1 MLEAERG
8 MANHHLDRRE
18 LERLEAGE
26 LSQAETTEV
35 SRHLIHCARCRQ
47 ELGGISSEA
56 ATLLQALL
64 HDLAREGVLSDDEP
78 PLVPQVQAQLE
89 NALRKRDAERENT
102 QDLPMRTLSPEE
114 LCTKLLALPTDAR
127 RQAIREDPIYH
138 RVDLAEELLSRSWQ
152 VRSENPEVSEQ
163 VGLDALC
170 VLDQVDAQCAVRPRI
185 NDLRG
190 RAWVNVANACRIRFD
205 VAEATRAF
213 EKAEEW
219 LAQGTRDPRRR
230 ADLLVHKSILLQEQ
244 HRFEEAEKLSDQA
257 LAIHRWARN
266 REGEC
271 EGLIT
276 KANLQEIQGDV
287 EGAIQVLE
295 EAERLLDKS
304 FDPYLTMCVR
314 LNRVYYFSIA
324 GEAAAAQELLP
335 EARELARTVGKR
347 LDRLRLRWTEAR
359 IAMGLDRTDR
369 AETLLREVRDGFL
382 EEDIGYDAALV
393 SLELATLLLEQNR
406 VGETK
411 DLAREMLRVFES
423 LDIRREAFA
432 ALIMFH
438 KAALQE
444 QATVEMARD
453 LVRSLQSVSVNPAL
467 RYEEP
472 S

>member
-1 MLEAERG
+1 
-8 MANHHLDRRE
+8 MANQHLDQRE

-35 SRHLIHCARCRQ
+35 SRHLIHCARCRH

-64 HDLAREGVLSDDEP
+64 QDLAREGVLSDDEP
-78 PLVPQVQAQLE
+78 PIAPQVQAELE
-89 NALRKRDAERENT
+89 KVLRKREAERENT
-102 QDLPMRTLSPEE
+102 RDLSMSKLSPEK
-114 LCTKLLALPTDAR
+114 LCTKLLALHPDAR
-127 RQAIREDPIYH
+127 RQEVRENSVYH
-138 RVDLAEELLSRSWQ
+138 RVDLAEELLNRSWR
-152 VRSENPEVSEQ
+152 VRSEDPKASEQ

-170 VLDQVDAQCAVRPRI
+170 VLDQIDVERADGPRI
-185 NDLRG
+185 NDLKG
-190 RAWVNVANACRIRFD
+190 RAWINVANACRIRFD
-205 VAEATRAF
+205 VGEATRAF
-213 EKAEEW
+213 EKAEEC

-244 HRFEEAEKLSDQA
+244 HRFEEAERLADQA

-276 KANLQEIQGDV
+276 KANLHEIQGDV
-287 EGAIQVLE
+287 EGAIRVLE
-295 EAERLLDKS
+295 EAERLLDAS
-304 FDPYLTMCVR
+304 FDPYLMMCVR
-314 LNRVYYFSIA
+314 LSRVYYLSIA
-324 GEAAAAQELLP
+324 GEAAAAQALLP
-335 EARELARTVGKR
+335 EAWALARNVGKR

-359 IAMGLDRTDR
+359 IAMGLEQTGR

-382 EEDIGYDAALV
+382 EEGIGYDAALV

-453 LVRSLQSVSVNPAL
+453 LVRSLQCVRVNPAL